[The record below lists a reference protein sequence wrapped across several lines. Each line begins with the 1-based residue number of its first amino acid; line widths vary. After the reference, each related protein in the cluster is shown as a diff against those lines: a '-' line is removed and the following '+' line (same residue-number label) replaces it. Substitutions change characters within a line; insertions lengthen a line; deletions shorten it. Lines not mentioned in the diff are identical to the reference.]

1 MSKSWLMCVLLGTL
15 AWGQAQP
22 GTPAPSSSA
31 APAANAGAQAK
42 TPAPTAQ
49 PAQAPPAGNAVPA
62 QAATPAPAPTA
73 EVAPTAPVLTIKG
86 VCPDTAPKAKAAAP
100 GTKSP
105 AAAKEPAQS
114 SAKSSANC
122 ETVITRAE
130 FEKMASGI
138 APNMTPQLKRQ
149 LASVYPRL
157 LVMSKEAEKHGLQNT
172 PQYKETMK
180 FARMQILTNELQ
192 RNIQEEADKVPQDQ
206 IAEYY
211 KKNPEA
217 YEQYTLDRLY
227 VPRMKQGAEEAEE
240 NEKKETEKE
249 PEKQTPEQEKAK
261 EAQEKA
267 KQEQE
272 KAKQE
277 QGEQEMTKLAE
288 SLRARAA
295 AGEDFAKLQKEAF
308 TAAGMKVESPTVNM
322 PKVRRTGLPP
332 AHAAVFDLKPGEV
345 SAVLSDSGGHYVYKV
360 VSKEQLPL
368 DQVKEEI
375 RGTLKTQRVR
385 DAMDKVQNSFKTETN
400 EAYFGPAGPGGMRQP
415 PQRMP
420 HPMGPGGQGQP
431 PAQQQPP
438 ASKPD

>member
-1 MSKSWLMCVLLGTL
+1 MCVLLGTL

-22 GTPAPSSSA
+22 GSPAPSAVA
-31 APAANAGAQAK
+31 APAANAGGQAQ
-42 TPAPTAQ
+42 TPAPAAQ
-49 PAQAPPAGNAVPA
+49 PAQAPAASNAAPTPAA
-62 QAATPAPAPTA
+62 APAP

-86 VCPDTAPKAKAAAP
+86 VCPATAPKAKTAAP

-105 AAAKEPAQS
+105 AAAKEPA
-114 SAKSSANC
+114 KSSENC

-157 LVMSKEAEKHGLQNT
+157 LVMSKEAEKHGLQNS

-192 RNIQEEADKVPQDQ
+192 RSIQEEADKVPQQD
-206 IAEYY
+206 IDDYY

-217 YEQYTLDRLY
+217 YEQYSLERLY
-227 VPRMKQGAEEAEE
+227 VPRMKQSAEDAEA
-240 NEKKETEKE
+240 NEKKENEKE
-249 PEKQTPEQEKAK
+249 PEKETPE
-261 EAQEKA
+261 QEKA

-277 QGEQEMTKLAE
+277 QGEQEMSKLAE
-288 SLRARAA
+288 GLRARAVA
-295 AGEDFAKLQKEAF
+295 AEDFAKLQKEAF
-308 TAAGMKVESPTVNM
+308 TTAGMKVESPTVNM
-322 PKVRRTGLPP
+322 KIRRTGLPP
-332 AHAAVFDLKPGEV
+332 AHVAVFDLKPGEV
-345 SAVLSDSGGHYVYKV
+345 SAVLSDSGGHYVYKL

-375 RGTLKTQRVR
+375 RGTLRTQRVR

-415 PQRMP
+415 PPRIP
-420 HPMGPGGQGQP
+420 HPTAPGAQGLPPAPQP
-431 PAQQQPP
+431 PSAKPP

>member
-22 GTPAPSSSA
+22 GTPAPSPGA
-31 APAANAGAQAK
+31 APAASTGGQAQ
-42 TPAPTAQ
+42 TPAPAAQ
-49 PAQAPPAGNAVPA
+49 PAQTPAAGNAA
-62 QAATPAPAPTA
+62 PAPAAAPA
-73 EVAPTAPVLTIKG
+73 PEVAPTAPVLTIKG
-86 VCPDTAPKAKAAAP
+86 VCPATAPKAKTAAP

-105 AAAKEPAQS
+105 AAAKEP
-114 SAKSSANC
+114 AKSSANC

-157 LVMSKEAEKHGLQNT
+157 LVMSQEAEKHGLQNS
-172 PQYKETMK
+172 PQYKEVMK

-192 RNIQEEADKVPQDQ
+192 RSIQEEAEKVSQQD
-206 IAEYY
+206 IADYY

-217 YEQYTLDRLY
+217 FEQYSLERLY
-227 VPRMKQGAEEAEE
+227 VPLTKQAAEEAEA
-240 NEKKETEKE
+240 NEKKDSEKE
-249 PEKQTPEQEKAK
+249 PEKETEQP
-261 EAQEKA
+261 EKA
-267 KQEQE
+267 KQEQD
-272 KAKQE
+272 
-277 QGEQEMTKLAE
+277 EQEMSKLAE
-288 SLRARAA
+288 SLRARAS

-308 TAAGMKVESPTVNM
+308 TAAARKVEPPTVSM
-322 PKVRRTGLPP
+322 PKVRRTGLPSS
-332 AHAAVFDLKPGEV
+332 HAAVFDLKPGEV
-345 SAVLSDSGGHYVYKV
+345 SVVFSDAGGHSVYKL
-360 VSKEQLPL
+360 VSKEQVPL

-375 RGTLKTQRVR
+375 RGTLRTQRMR

-415 PQRMP
+415 PPRIP
-420 HPMGPGGQGQP
+420 HPTAPGAPGQP
-431 PAQQQPP
+431 PAQQPPAAQPP

>member
-22 GTPAPSSSA
+22 GTPAPSSGA
-31 APAANAGAQAK
+31 APAASAGQPQ
-42 TPAPTAQ
+42 TPAP
-49 PAQAPPAGNAVPA
+49 
-62 QAATPAPAPTA
+62 PAPAAAPA
-73 EVAPTAPVLTIKG
+73 PEVAPTAPVLTIKG
-86 VCPDTAPKAKAAAP
+86 VCPATAPKAKTAAP

-105 AAAKEPAQS
+105 AAAKEPA
-114 SAKSSANC
+114 KSSANC
-122 ETVITRAE
+122 ETVITRTE

-157 LVMSKEAEKHGLQNT
+157 LVMSQEAEKHGLQNS

-192 RNIQEEADKVPQDQ
+192 RSIQEEADKVPPQD
-206 IAEYY
+206 ITDYY

-217 YEQYTLDRLY
+217 YEQYSLERLY
-227 VPRMKQGAEEAEE
+227 VPRMKQAAEDAEA
-240 NEKKETEKE
+240 NEKKDNEKE
-249 PEKQTPEQEKAK
+249 PEKETAEQEKAK
-261 EAQEKA
+261 Q
-267 KQEQE
+267 QQE

-277 QGEQEMTKLAE
+277 QGEQEMSKLAE

-295 AGEDFAKLQKEAF
+295 AGEDFANLQKEAF
-308 TAAGMKVESPTVNM
+308 AAAGMKVESPTVSM
-322 PKVRRTGLPP
+322 PKVRRTGLPS

-345 SAVLSDSGGHYVYKV
+345 SAVLSDSGGHYLYKV

-375 RGTLKTQRVR
+375 RGTLRTQRVR
-385 DAMDKVQNSFKTETN
+385 EAMEKVQNSFKTETN
-400 EAYFGPAGPGGMRQP
+400 EAYFGPAGPEGMRQP
-415 PQRMP
+415 PPRVP
-420 HPMGPGGQGQP
+420 HPTAPGAQGQP
-431 PAQQQPP
+431 PAQQPP
-438 ASKPD
+438 SAPPPSSKPD

>member
-22 GTPAPSSSA
+22 GTPAPSSGA
-31 APAANAGAQAK
+31 APAASTGGQAQ
-42 TPAPTAQ
+42 TPAPAAQ
-49 PAQAPPAGNAVPA
+49 PAQTPAAGNAA
-62 QAATPAPAPTA
+62 PAPAAAPA
-73 EVAPTAPVLTIKG
+73 PEVAPTAPVLTIKG
-86 VCPDTAPKAKAAAP
+86 VCPATAPKAKTAAP

-105 AAAKEPAQS
+105 AAAKEP
-114 SAKSSANC
+114 AKSSANC

-157 LVMSKEAEKHGLQNT
+157 LVMSQEAEKHGLQNS
-172 PQYKETMK
+172 PQYKEVMK

-192 RNIQEEADKVPQDQ
+192 RSIQEEAEKVSQQD
-206 IAEYY
+206 IADYY

-217 YEQYTLDRLY
+217 FEQYSLERLY
-227 VPRMKQGAEEAEE
+227 VPLTKQAAEEAEA
-240 NEKKETEKE
+240 NEKKDSEKE
-249 PEKQTPEQEKAK
+249 PEQPEKV
-261 EAQEKA
+261 
-267 KQEQE
+267 KQEQD
-272 KAKQE
+272 
-277 QGEQEMTKLAE
+277 EQEMSKLAE
-288 SLRARAA
+288 SLRARAS

-308 TAAGMKVESPTVNM
+308 TAAARKVEPPTVSM
-322 PKVRRTGLPP
+322 PKVRRTGLPSS
-332 AHAAVFDLKPGEV
+332 HAAVFDLKPGEV
-345 SAVLSDSGGHYVYKV
+345 SVVFSDAGGHSVYKL
-360 VSKEQLPL
+360 VSKEQVPL

-375 RGTLKTQRVR
+375 RGTLRTQRMR

-415 PQRMP
+415 PPRIP
-420 HPMGPGGQGQP
+420 HPTAPGAPGQP
-431 PAQQQPP
+431 PAQQPPAAQPP

>member
-1 MSKSWLMCVLLGTL
+1 MCVLLGTL

-22 GTPAPSSSA
+22 GTPAPSSGA
-31 APAANAGAQAK
+31 APATNTGGQTQ
-42 TPAPTAQ
+42 TPAPAAQ
-49 PAQAPPAGNAVPA
+49 PAQAPAASNAAPTPAA
-62 QAATPAPAPTA
+62 APAP

-86 VCPDTAPKAKAAAP
+86 VCPATAPKAKTAAP

-105 AAAKEPAQS
+105 AAAKEP
-114 SAKSSANC
+114 AKSSANC

-157 LVMSKEAEKHGLQNT
+157 LVMSKEAEKHGLQNS

-192 RNIQEEADKVPQDQ
+192 RSIQEEADKVRQQD
-206 IAEYY
+206 IDDSY

-217 YEQYTLDRLY
+217 YQQYSLERLY
-227 VPRMKQGAEEAEE
+227 VPRMKQSGEDAEAD
-240 NEKKETEKE
+240 EKKENEKE
-249 PEKQTPEQEKAK
+249 PEKETPE
-261 EAQEKA
+261 QEKA

-288 SLRARAA
+288 SLRARAVA
-295 AGEDFAKLQKEAF
+295 AEDFAKLQKEAF
-308 TAAGMKVESPTVNM
+308 TAAGMKVESPTVSM
-322 PKVRRTGLPP
+322 KVRRTGLPP
-332 AHAAVFDLKPGEV
+332 AHVAVFDLKPGEV
-345 SAVLSDSGGHYVYKV
+345 SVVLNDSGGHYVYKM

-375 RGTLKTQRVR
+375 RGTLRTQRVR

-400 EAYFGPAGPGGMRQP
+400 EAYFGPAGAGGMRQP
-415 PQRMP
+415 PPRIP
-420 HPMGPGGQGQP
+420 HPTAPGAAGQP
-431 PAQQQPP
+431 PAQQPPSAQPP

>member
-1 MSKSWLMCVLLGTL
+1 MSKSWLICVLLGTL

-22 GTPAPSSSA
+22 VTPAPSSGA
-31 APAANAGAQAK
+31 APAASAGGQAQ
-42 TPAPTAQ
+42 
-49 PAQAPPAGNAVPA
+49 
-62 QAATPAPAPTA
+62 TPAPAAQAAPVPA
-73 EVAPTAPVLTIKG
+73 AAPAPEVAPTAPVLTIKG
-86 VCPDTAPKAKAAAP
+86 VCPATAPKAKTAAP

-105 AAAKEPAQS
+105 AAAKEP
-114 SAKSSANC
+114 AKSSANC

-157 LVMSKEAEKHGLQNT
+157 LVMSKEAEKHGLQNS

-192 RNIQEEADKVPQDQ
+192 RSIQEEADKVPQQEIDDS
-206 IAEYY
+206 Y

-217 YEQYTLDRLY
+217 YEQYSLERLY
-227 VPRMKQGAEEAEE
+227 VPRMKQSGEDAEA
-240 NEKKETEKE
+240 NEKKENEKE
-249 PEKQTPEQEKAK
+249 PEKETAE
-261 EAQEKA
+261 QEKA

-277 QGEQEMTKLAE
+277 EGEQEMSKLAE

-308 TAAGMKVESPTVNM
+308 TAAGMKVESPTVSM
-322 PKVRRTGLPP
+322 PKVRRTGLPTG
-332 AHAAVFDLKPGEV
+332 HAAVFDLKPGEV

-360 VSKEQLPL
+360 VSKEPL
-368 DQVKEEI
+368 SPDQAKEEI
-375 RGTLKTQRVR
+375 RGTLRTQRVR
-385 DAMDKVQNSFKTETN
+385 DAMDKVQNSFKAETN

-415 PQRMP
+415 PPRIP
-420 HPMGPGGQGQP
+420 HPTGPGAQGQP
-431 PAQQQPP
+431 PAQQPPSAQPP

>member
-15 AWGQAQP
+15 SWGQAQP
-22 GTPAPSSSA
+22 GTPAPSSGG
-31 APAANAGAQAK
+31 APAASAGGQAQ
-42 TPAPTAQ
+42 
-49 PAQAPPAGNAVPA
+49 
-62 QAATPAPAPTA
+62 TPAPAAQPAPAPAAGTA
-73 EVAPTAPVLTIKG
+73 APAPAAAPAPEVAPTAPVLTIKG
-86 VCPDTAPKAKAAAP
+86 VCPATAPKAKTAAP

-105 AAAKEPAQS
+105 AAAKEP
-114 SAKSSANC
+114 AKSSANC

-138 APNMTPQLKRQ
+138 APNLTPQLKRQ

-157 LVMSKEAEKHGLQNT
+157 LVMSQEAEKHGLQNS
-172 PQYKETMK
+172 PQYKATMK

-192 RNIQEEADKVPQDQ
+192 RSIQEEADKVPQQD
-206 IAEYY
+206 ITDYY

-217 YEQYTLDRLY
+217 YEQYSLERLY
-227 VPRMKQGAEEAEE
+227 VPRTKQAAEEAEAK
-240 NEKKETEKE
+240 EKKDSEKESGKETEE
-249 PEKQTPEQEKAK
+249 P
-261 EAQEKA
+261 
-267 KQEQE
+267 E

-277 QGEQEMTKLAE
+277 QGEQEMSKLAE

-308 TAAGMKVESPTVNM
+308 TAAGMKVESPTVSM

-332 AHAAVFDLKPGEV
+332 SHAAVFDLKPGEV
-345 SAVLSDSGGHYVYKV
+345 SEVLSDAGGHSMYKV
-360 VSKEQLPL
+360 VSKEPLPL

-375 RGTLKTQRVR
+375 RGTLRTQRAR

-415 PQRMP
+415 PPRIP
-420 HPMGPGGQGQP
+420 HPTAPGAQGQP
-431 PAQQQPP
+431 PAQQPPSAQPP

>member
-1 MSKSWLMCVLLGTL
+1 MNKSWLMCVLLGTL
-15 AWGQAQP
+15 AWGQAQS
-22 GTPAPSSSA
+22 GRPAPSSGS
-31 APAANAGAQAK
+31 APAANAGGQTQ
-42 TPAPTAQ
+42 TPAPAAQ
-49 PAQAPPAGNAVPA
+49 PAQAPGASNPAPTPA
-62 QAATPAPAPTA
+62 AAPAP

-86 VCPDTAPKAKAAAP
+86 VCPTTAPKAKTAAP

-105 AAAKEPAQS
+105 AAAKEP
-114 SAKSSANC
+114 AKSSANC

-130 FEKMASGI
+130 FEKMAGGI

-157 LVMSKEAEKHGLQNT
+157 LVMSKEAEKHGLQNS

-192 RNIQEEADKVPQDQ
+192 RSIQEEADKVPQQD
-206 IAEYY
+206 IDDYY

-217 YEQYTLDRLY
+217 FEQYSLERLY
-227 VPRMKQGAEEAEE
+227 VPRMKQSAEDAEA
-240 NEKKETEKE
+240 NEKKENEKE
-249 PEKQTPEQEKAK
+249 PEKETPEQEKAK
-261 EAQEKA
+261 
-267 KQEQE
+267 QEQD

-277 QGEQEMTKLAE
+277 QGEQEMSKLAE
-288 SLRARAA
+288 SLRARAV

-308 TAAGMKVESPTVNM
+308 TAAGMKVESPTVST
-322 PKVRRTGLPP
+322 KVRRTGLPP
-332 AHAAVFDLKPGEV
+332 AHVSVFDLKRGEV
-345 SAVLSDSGGHYVYKV
+345 SAVLSDSGGHYVYKL

-375 RGTLKTQRVR
+375 RGTLRTQRMR

-415 PQRMP
+415 PPRIP
-420 HPMGPGGQGQP
+420 HPTAPGAQGQP
-431 PAQQQPP
+431 PAQQPPSAQPP

>member
-22 GTPAPSSSA
+22 GTPAPSSGA
-31 APAANAGAQAK
+31 APAASAGGQAQ
-42 TPAPTAQ
+42 
-49 PAQAPPAGNAVPA
+49 
-62 QAATPAPAPTA
+62 TPAPAAQPPQAPTA
-73 EVAPTAPVLTIKG
+73 GNAAPAPAAAPAPEVAPTARVLTIKG
-86 VCPDTAPKAKAAAP
+86 VCPATAPKARTAAP

-105 AAAKEPAQS
+105 AAAKDP
-114 SAKSSANC
+114 AKSSANC

-157 LVMSKEAEKHGLQNT
+157 LVMSQEAEKHGLQNS

-192 RNIQEEADKVPQDQ
+192 RSIQEEADKVPQQD
-206 IAEYY
+206 ITDYY

-217 YEQYTLDRLY
+217 YEQYSLERLY
-227 VPRMKQGAEEAEE
+227 VPRMKQAAEEAEAS
-240 NEKKETEKE
+240 EKKDSEKE
-249 PEKQTPEQEKAK
+249 PEKETAE
-261 EAQEKA
+261 QEKA

-272 KAKQE
+272 KVKQE
-277 QGEQEMTKLAE
+277 QGEQEMSKLAE

-295 AGEDFAKLQKEAF
+295 GGEDFTKLQKEAF
-308 TAAGMKVESPTVNM
+308 AAAGMKVESPTVSM

-375 RGTLKTQRVR
+375 RGALRTQRVR

-415 PQRMP
+415 PPRIP
-420 HPMGPGGQGQP
+420 HPTAPGAQGQP
-431 PAQQQPP
+431 PAQQPPSAQPP

>member
-22 GTPAPSSSA
+22 GTPAPSPGA
-31 APAANAGAQAK
+31 APAASTGGQAQ
-42 TPAPTAQ
+42 TPAPAAQ
-49 PAQAPPAGNAVPA
+49 PAQAPAAGNAA
-62 QAATPAPAPTA
+62 PAPAAAPA
-73 EVAPTAPVLTIKG
+73 PEVAPTAPVLTIKG
-86 VCPDTAPKAKAAAP
+86 VCPATAPKAKTAAP

-105 AAAKEPAQS
+105 AAAKEP
-114 SAKSSANC
+114 AKSSANC

-157 LVMSKEAEKHGLQNT
+157 LVMSQEAEKHGLQNS
-172 PQYKETMK
+172 PQYKEVMK

-192 RNIQEEADKVPQDQ
+192 RSIQEEAEKVSQQD
-206 IAEYY
+206 IADYY

-217 YEQYTLDRLY
+217 FEQYSLERLY
-227 VPRMKQGAEEAEE
+227 VPLTKQAAEEAEA
-240 NEKKETEKE
+240 NEKKDSEKE
-249 PEKQTPEQEKAK
+249 PEKETEQP
-261 EAQEKA
+261 EKA
-267 KQEQE
+267 KQEQD
-272 KAKQE
+272 
-277 QGEQEMTKLAE
+277 EQEMSKLAE
-288 SLRARAA
+288 SLRARAS

-308 TAAGMKVESPTVNM
+308 TAAARKVEPPTVSM
-322 PKVRRTGLPP
+322 PKVRRTGLPSS
-332 AHAAVFDLKPGEV
+332 HAAVFDLKPGEV
-345 SAVLSDSGGHYVYKV
+345 SVVFSDAGGHSVYKL
-360 VSKEQLPL
+360 VSKEQVPL

-375 RGTLKTQRVR
+375 RGTLRTQRMR

-415 PQRMP
+415 PPRIP
-420 HPMGPGGQGQP
+420 HPTAPGAPGQP
-431 PAQQQPP
+431 PAQQPPAAQPP

>member
-22 GTPAPSSSA
+22 GTPAPSSGA
-31 APAANAGAQAK
+31 APAASAGGQAQ
-42 TPAPTAQ
+42 
-49 PAQAPPAGNAVPA
+49 
-62 QAATPAPAPTA
+62 TPAPAAQAAQAPAAGNAAPAPAAAPAT

-86 VCPDTAPKAKAAAP
+86 VCPATAPKAKTAAP

-105 AAAKEPAQS
+105 AAAKEP
-114 SAKSSANC
+114 AKSSANC

-157 LVMSKEAEKHGLQNT
+157 LVMSQEAEKHGLQNS

-192 RNIQEEADKVPQDQ
+192 RSIQEEAEKVPQQD
-206 IAEYY
+206 ITDYY

-217 YEQYTLDRLY
+217 YMQYSIDRLY
-227 VPRMKQGAEEAEE
+227 VPRTKQAAEDAEAS
-240 NEKKETEKE
+240 EKKDSEKE
-249 PEKQTPEQEKAK
+249 PEKETAE
-261 EAQEKA
+261 QEKA

-277 QGEQEMTKLAE
+277 KSEQELSKLAE

-308 TAAGMKVESPTVNM
+308 TAAGMKVESPTVTM

-345 SAVLSDSGGHYVYKV
+345 SLVLDDSGGHYVYKL

-368 DQVKEEI
+368 DQAKEEI
-375 RGTLKTQRVR
+375 RATLRTQRVR
-385 DAMDKVQNSFKTETN
+385 DAMDKVQSTFKTETN

-415 PQRMP
+415 PSRIP
-420 HPMGPGGQGQP
+420 HATDPGSQGQP
-431 PAQQQPP
+431 PAQQPPSAQPP

>member
-1 MSKSWLMCVLLGTL
+1 MCVLLGTL

-22 GTPAPSSSA
+22 GTPAPSSGA
-31 APAANAGAQAK
+31 APAASAGGQAQ
-42 TPAPTAQ
+42 TPAPAVQ
-49 PAQAPPAGNAVPA
+49 PAQAPAASNAA
-62 QAATPAPAPTA
+62 PAPAAAPA
-73 EVAPTAPVLTIKG
+73 PEVAPTAPVLTIKG
-86 VCPDTAPKAKAAAP
+86 VCPAAAPKARTAAP

-105 AAAKEPAQS
+105 AAAKDP
-114 SAKSSANC
+114 AKSSTNC

-157 LVMSKEAEKHGLQNT
+157 LVMSQEAEKHGLQNS

-192 RNIQEEADKVPQDQ
+192 RSIQEEADKVPQQD
-206 IAEYY
+206 ITDYY
-211 KKNPEA
+211 VKNPEP
-217 YEQYTLDRLY
+217 YEQYSLERLY
-227 VPRMKQGAEEAEE
+227 VPRTKQAAEEAETK
-240 NEKKETEKE
+240 EKKDSEKE
-249 PEKQTPEQEKAK
+249 PEKETEQ
-261 EAQEKA
+261 QEKA
-267 KQEQE
+267 KQEQD
-272 KAKQE
+272 
-277 QGEQEMTKLAE
+277 EQEMSKLAE

-308 TAAGMKVESPTVNM
+308 TAAMKVDPPTVSM

-332 AHAAVFDLKPGEV
+332 SHAAVFDLKPGEV
-345 SAVLSDSGGHYVYKV
+345 SVVFSDAGGHSVYKM
-360 VSKEQLPL
+360 VSKEQVPL

-375 RGTLKTQRVR
+375 RGTLRTQRVR

-415 PQRMP
+415 PPRIP
-420 HPMGPGGQGQP
+420 HPPAPGAQAPP
-431 PAQQQPP
+431 PAQQPPAAQPP
-438 ASKPD
+438 GSKPD

>member
-22 GTPAPSSSA
+22 GTPAPSSGA
-31 APAANAGAQAK
+31 APAASASGQAQ
-42 TPAPTAQ
+42 
-49 PAQAPPAGNAVPA
+49 
-62 QAATPAPAPTA
+62 TPAPAAQAAQAPA
-73 EVAPTAPVLTIKG
+73 ADNAAPAAAPAPEVAPTAPVLTIKG
-86 VCPDTAPKAKAAAP
+86 VCPATAPKAKTAAP

-105 AAAKEPAQS
+105 AAAKEP
-114 SAKSSANC
+114 AKSSANC

-157 LVMSKEAEKHGLQNT
+157 LVMSQEAEKHGLQNS

-192 RNIQEEADKVPQDQ
+192 RSIQEEADKVPQQD
-206 IAEYY
+206 IDDSY

-217 YEQYTLDRLY
+217 YEQYSLERLY
-227 VPRMKQGAEEAEE
+227 VPRMKQSGEDAEA
-240 NEKKETEKE
+240 NEKKENEKE
-249 PEKQTPEQEKAK
+249 PEKETPE
-261 EAQEKA
+261 QEKA

-277 QGEQEMTKLAE
+277 QGEQEMAKLAE
-288 SLRARAA
+288 SLRARVA

-308 TAAGMKVESPTVNM
+308 TAAGMKVESPTVSM

-345 SAVLSDSGGHYVYKV
+345 SVVLNDSGGHYVYKM

-375 RGTLKTQRVR
+375 RGTLRTQRVR

-415 PQRMP
+415 PPRVP
-420 HPMGPGGQGQP
+420 HPTAPGAPGQP
-431 PAQQQPP
+431 PAQQPPSAQPP

>member
-22 GTPAPSSSA
+22 GTPAPSSGAPPAATAGAQAQTPAPAAPPAQAPAAGNA
-31 APAANAGAQAK
+31 APAA
-42 TPAPTAQ
+42 
-49 PAQAPPAGNAVPA
+49 
-62 QAATPAPAPTA
+62 APAP

-86 VCPDTAPKAKAAAP
+86 VCPATAPKAKTAAP

-105 AAAKEPAQS
+105 AAAKEPP
-114 SAKSSANC
+114 KSSANC

-130 FEKMASGI
+130 FEKMASGL

-157 LVMSKEAEKHGLQNT
+157 LAMSQEAQKHGLQNS
-172 PQYKETMK
+172 PQYKESMK

-192 RNIQEEADKVPQDQ
+192 RSIQEEAEKVSQQD
-206 IAEYY
+206 ITDYY

-217 YEQYTLDRLY
+217 YEQYSIDRLY
-227 VPRMKQGAEEAEE
+227 VPRTKQTAEDAEA
-240 NEKKETEKE
+240 NEKKDSEKE
-249 PEKQTPEQEKAK
+249 PEK
-261 EAQEKA
+261 EAAEQEKA

-277 QGEQEMTKLAE
+277 EGEREMSKLAE
-288 SLRARAA
+288 SLRARAV

-308 TAAGMKVESPTVNM
+308 TAAGMKVESPAVTM

-345 SAVLSDSGGHYVYKV
+345 SVVLDDSGGHYVYKL
-360 VSKEQLPL
+360 VSKERLAL
-368 DQVKEEI
+368 DQAKEEI
-375 RGTLKTQRVR
+375 RAALRTQRVR
-385 DAMDKVQNSFKTETN
+385 EAMDKVQSSFKTETN

-415 PQRMP
+415 PSRIP
-420 HPMGPGGQGQP
+420 HATAPGSPGQP
-431 PAQQQPP
+431 PAPQPPSAQPP

>member
-22 GTPAPSSSA
+22 GTPAPSSGA
-31 APAANAGAQAK
+31 APATNTGGQTQ
-42 TPAPTAQ
+42 TPAPE
-49 PAQAPPAGNAVPA
+49 AQAPAASNAAPKPAA
-62 QAATPAPAPTA
+62 APAP

-86 VCPDTAPKAKAAAP
+86 VCPATAPKAKTAAP

-105 AAAKEPAQS
+105 AAAKEP
-114 SAKSSANC
+114 AKSSANC

-138 APNMTPQLKRQ
+138 AANMTPQLKRQ

-157 LVMSKEAEKHGLQNT
+157 LVMSKEAEKHGLQNS

-192 RNIQEEADKVPQDQ
+192 RSIQEEADKVPQQD
-206 IAEYY
+206 IDDSY

-217 YEQYTLDRLY
+217 YQQYSLERLF
-227 VPRMKQGAEEAEE
+227 VPRMKQSGEDAEA
-240 NEKKETEKE
+240 NEKKENEKE
-249 PEKQTPEQEKAK
+249 SEKETP
-261 EAQEKA
+261 
-267 KQEQE
+267 EQE

-277 QGEQEMTKLAE
+277 QAKTKQEQGEQAMAKLAE
-288 SLRARAA
+288 SLRTRAVA
-295 AGEDFAKLQKEAF
+295 AEDFAKLQKEAF
-308 TAAGMKVESPTVNM
+308 TAAGMTVESPTVTM
-322 PKVRRTGLPP
+322 KVRRTGLPP
-332 AHAAVFDLKPGEV
+332 AHVAVFDLKPGEV
-345 SAVLSDSGGHYVYKV
+345 SVVLNDSGGHYVYKM

-375 RGTLKTQRVR
+375 RGTLRTQRVR

-415 PQRMP
+415 PPRIP
-420 HPMGPGGQGQP
+420 HPTAPGAPGQP
-431 PAQQQPP
+431 PAQQPPSAQPP

>member
-22 GTPAPSSSA
+22 GA
-31 APAANAGAQAK
+31 APAASASGQAQ
-42 TPAPTAQ
+42 
-49 PAQAPPAGNAVPA
+49 
-62 QAATPAPAPTA
+62 TPAPAARAAQAPA
-73 EVAPTAPVLTIKG
+73 AGNAAPAPAAAPAPEVAPTAPVLTIKG
-86 VCPDTAPKAKAAAP
+86 VCPATAPKARTAAP

-105 AAAKEPAQS
+105 AAAKEP
-114 SAKSSANC
+114 AKSSANC

-149 LASVYPRL
+149 LATVYPRL
-157 LVMSKEAEKHGLQNT
+157 LVMSQEAEKHGLQNS

-192 RNIQEEADKVPQDQ
+192 RSIQEEADKVPQQD
-206 IAEYY
+206 ITDYY

-217 YEQYTLDRLY
+217 YEQYSLERLY
-227 VPRMKQGAEEAEE
+227 VPRTKQAAEEAEAK
-240 NEKKETEKE
+240 EKKDSEKE
-249 PEKQTPEQEKAK
+249 PEKETEQKD
-261 EAQEKA
+261 KA
-267 KQEQE
+267 KQEQD
-272 KAKQE
+272 
-277 QGEQEMTKLAE
+277 EQEMSKLAD

-308 TAAGMKVESPTVNM
+308 TAAMRVDPPTVSI

-332 AHAAVFDLKPGEV
+332 SHAAVFDLKPGEV
-345 SAVLSDSGGHYVYKV
+345 SVVFSDAGGHSVYKM
-360 VSKEQLPL
+360 VSKEQVPL

-375 RGTLKTQRVR
+375 RGTLRTQRVR

-415 PQRMP
+415 PPRIP
-420 HPMGPGGQGQP
+420 HPTGPGAQGQP
-431 PAQQQPP
+431 PAQQPPSAQPP

>member
-1 MSKSWLMCVLLGTL
+1 MCVLLGTL

-22 GTPAPSSSA
+22 GTPAPSSGA
-31 APAANAGAQAK
+31 APATNTGGQTQ
-42 TPAPTAQ
+42 TPAPAAQ
-49 PAQAPPAGNAVPA
+49 PAQAPATSNAAPTPAA
-62 QAATPAPAPTA
+62 APAP

-86 VCPDTAPKAKAAAP
+86 VCPATAPKAKTAAP

-105 AAAKEPAQS
+105 AAAKEPA
-114 SAKSSANC
+114 KNSANC

-157 LVMSKEAEKHGLQNT
+157 LVMSKEAEKHGLQNS

-192 RNIQEEADKVPQDQ
+192 RSIQEEADKVPQQD
-206 IAEYY
+206 IADSY

-217 YEQYTLDRLY
+217 YEQYSLERLY
-227 VPRMKQGAEEAEE
+227 VPRMKQSGEDAEA
-240 NEKKETEKE
+240 NEKKENEKE
-249 PEKQTPEQEKAK
+249 PEKETPE
-261 EAQEKA
+261 QEKA

-277 QGEQEMTKLAE
+277 QGEQEMSKLAE
-288 SLRARAA
+288 SLRTRAVA
-295 AGEDFAKLQKEAF
+295 AEDFAKLQKEAF
-308 TAAGMKVESPTVNM
+308 TAAGMTVESPTVTM
-322 PKVRRTGLPP
+322 KVRRTGLPP
-332 AHAAVFDLKPGEV
+332 AHVAVFDLKPGEV
-345 SAVLSDSGGHYVYKV
+345 SVVLNDSGGHYVYKM

-375 RGTLKTQRVR
+375 RGTLRTQRVR

-415 PQRMP
+415 PPRIP
-420 HPMGPGGQGQP
+420 HPTAPGAPGQP
-431 PAQQQPP
+431 PAQQPPSAQPP

>member
-22 GTPAPSSSA
+22 GTPAPSSGA
-31 APAANAGAQAK
+31 APAASAGQPQ
-42 TPAPTAQ
+42 TPAP
-49 PAQAPPAGNAVPA
+49 
-62 QAATPAPAPTA
+62 PAPAAAPA
-73 EVAPTAPVLTIKG
+73 PEVAPTAPVLTIKG
-86 VCPDTAPKAKAAAP
+86 VCPATAPKAKTAAP

-105 AAAKEPAQS
+105 AAAKEP
-114 SAKSSANC
+114 AKSSANC

-157 LVMSKEAEKHGLQNT
+157 LVMSQEAEKHGLQNS

-180 FARMQILTNELQ
+180 FARMQILTQALQ
-192 RNIQEEADKVPQDQ
+192 RSIQEEADKVPPQD
-206 IAEYY
+206 ITDYY
-211 KKNPEA
+211 KKHPEA
-217 YEQYTLDRLY
+217 YEQYSLERLY
-227 VPRMKQGAEEAEE
+227 VPRMKQAAEEAEA
-240 NEKKETEKE
+240 NEKKDNEKE
-249 PEKQTPEQEKAK
+249 PEKETAE
-261 EAQEKA
+261 QEKA

-277 QGEQEMTKLAE
+277 QGEQEMSKLAE

-295 AGEDFAKLQKEAF
+295 AGEDSAKLQKEAF
-308 TAAGMKVESPTVNM
+308 TAAGMKVESPTVSM

-360 VSKEQLPL
+360 VSREQLPL

-375 RGTLKTQRVR
+375 RGTLRTERVR
-385 DAMDKVQNSFKTETN
+385 AAMEKVQNSFKTETN
-400 EAYFGPAGPGGMRQP
+400 EAYFGPEGSGGMHQP
-415 PQRMP
+415 PPRVP
-420 HPMGPGGQGQP
+420 HPTAPGAQGQP
-431 PAQQQPP
+431 PAQQPPPAQAP